1 MEILRAYMGV
11 KILIVEDEAKLAS
24 MLQRGLKEEGY
35 QVSVAMTGSSGLEM
49 AKSFNFDL
57 IILDIMLPGL
67 SGLEVCKQLRGQ
79 AVCTPILMLTALDS
93 PENIVSGLDGGA
105 DDYLVKPFNFAE
117 LSARIRTL
125 TRRRQNGAL
134 ASHLL
139 TIADLQID
147 TQSKTVTRSGNPITL
162 TATEFRLLEFL
173 VQRPNRVHSRMEIL
187 EQVWN
192 IDFNLGTNVVD
203 VYINYL
209 RKKLDK
215 HYQPKLI
222 HTIIGMG
229 YVLKEGEGA

>member
-1 MEILRAYMGV
+1 M

>member
-1 MEILRAYMGV
+1 MGV

-35 QVSVAMTGSSGLEM
+35 QVSVAMTGSSGFEM

>member
-1 MEILRAYMGV
+1 M

-35 QVSVAMTGSSGLEM
+35 QVSVAMTGSSGFEM